1 MKSIIK
7 YGFSFPIFVWKK
19 NILDGHQRLAAV
31 KKLIDEGHEIV
42 GGKLPVVKIQARTK
56 KEAAEKLLLIN
67 SRYAKIDQSGF
78 DAFIAD
84 FSIDLESIS
93 DLLVIPEINFDF
105 ENDQEFEGLTDPE
118 EVPETPETPVTKTG
132 DIWILGNHRLM
143 CGDSTKIEDV
153 ERLMD
158 GVKAD
163 ICFTSPPYGMKEK
176 ILSKNSKNRNK
187 SIYLEYKDDPNK
199 LSDLFNGFIESSK
212 GFTDVWA
219 INFQILAKSRVF
231 FASFLEQYKE
241 YLIDIIVWDKHM
253 TAPNFN
259 KSILSSRFELII
271 ILGNQIN
278 PLRKIPFSDWHGTL
292 SNLIDID
299 SRRLA
304 EYRKVHQATF
314 PVELPCYILSKLFNK
329 SESVYEPFSGTG
341 TTIIAAQQTNRRCY
355 AMEISPQYVDLAVK
369 RWQDFTGEDAVLE
382 STGQKY
388 EKR

>member
-1 MKSIIK
+1 M
-7 YGFSFPIFVWKK
+7 
-19 NILDGHQRLAAV
+19 
-31 KKLIDEGHEIV
+31 
-42 GGKLPVVKIQARTK
+42 
-56 KEAAEKLLLIN
+56 
-67 SRYAKIDQSGF
+67 
-78 DAFIAD
+78 
-84 FSIDLESIS
+84 
-93 DLLVIPEINFDF
+93 VIPEINFDF